1 MSAQDD
7 IAAVLARQVSDPA
20 TSWSLGSFGAI
31 AEFTRDAGEP
41 AEIGTAGGTLAVS
54 TGRGALR
61 LSTVDGLRL
70 FASETTT
77 RENWNQRVS
86 LCLPERD
93 SAMSRRS
100 VLTELGPDT
109 EAIRPQDRDDIL
121 FDLGLGT
128 LQTDAC
134 VRMPRAT
141 ADALRACCG
150 RPAFAPDSPAMAIIL
165 AANPHR
171 VFLSRAGRAEVFQPI
186 PPPDGKSPD
195 GPHTHVLP
203 KLLKLGRTHAATEAV
218 PEGFVPC
225 AHFYPANPV
234 KDAMGVPHPFEPARH
249 AAFQALLDRFGD
261 GALLAL
267 KRRLAAA
274 IAAGED
280 PSAFAVPDDRFARTA
295 IRVALRQLAAAGG
308 APPALTAWQAMHD
321 PRLATDDA
329 DEESE
334 GNGTPPHH

>member
-1 MSAQDD
+1 MAILTQQ
-7 IAAVLARQVSDPA
+7 ASDPA

-41 AEIGTAGGTLAVS
+41 AAIEAAGSTLAVS

-61 LSTVDGLRL
+61 LAAVEGLRL

-93 SAMSRRS
+93 SAMSRRA
-100 VLTELGPDT
+100 VLTELGPDVD
-109 EAIRPQDRDDIL
+109 AIRPQDRDDIL
-121 FDLGLGT
+121 FDLGLET

-134 VRMPRAT
+134 VRMPREA
-141 ADALRACCG
+141 AEALRACCG
-150 RPAFAPDSPAMAIIL
+150 RPAFAADSGAMHIIL

-186 PPPDGKSPD
+186 PPPHGKSPE

-218 PEGFVPC
+218 PDGFVPC

-234 KDAMGVPHPFEPARH
+234 KDAMGMLHPFVPAQH
-249 AAFQALLDRFGD
+249 AAFQALLGRFGD
-261 GALLAL
+261 GALVTL
-267 KRRLAAA
+267 KQRIAGA

-280 PSAFAVPDDRFARTA
+280 PRAFAVPDSRLARTA
-295 IRVALRQLAAAGG
+295 VRVALRQLAAAGG
-308 APPALTAWQAMHD
+308 ASPVLAAWQAVHD
-321 PRLATDDA
+321 PRQNADDA
-329 DEESE
+329 DDETE

>member
-1 MSAQDD
+1 LSTQDD
-7 IAAVLARQVSDPA
+7 IAAVLAQQASDPA

-41 AEIGTAGGTLAVS
+41 AQIEAAGNTLAVS

-61 LSTVDGLRL
+61 LAAVEGLRL

-86 LCLPERD
+86 LCLPESD
-93 SAMSRRS
+93 SAMSRRTM
-100 VLTELGPDT
+100 LTELGPDT
-109 EAIRPQDRDDIL
+109 EAIRPQDRAGIL
-121 FDLGLGT
+121 FDLGLDT

-134 VRMPRAT
+134 VRMPREA

-150 RPAFAPDSPAMAIIL
+150 RPAFAPDSQAMHIIL

-186 PPPDGKSPD
+186 PPPHGKSPE

-218 PEGFVPC
+218 PDGFVPC

-234 KDAMGVPHPFEPARH
+234 KDAMGMPHPFVPAQH
-249 AAFQALLDRFGD
+249 EAFQALLGRFGD
-261 GALLAL
+261 GELLAL
-267 KRRLAAA
+267 KRSLTAALAA
-274 IAAGED
+274 GSD

-295 IRVALRQLAAAGG
+295 VRVALRQLAAAGR
-308 APPALTAWQAMHD
+308 ASPALAAWQAVHD
-321 PRLATDDA
+321 PRQIEDSADD
-329 DEESE
+329 ETE